1 MKCNYCGKT
10 IKKDAKVCE
19 KCGKEVG
26 KELTN
31 LEQIEKKVN
40 NIGVSI
46 NAIGW
51 LTIII
56 NPLLYGIEYLD
67 GTITSYIPNLTGLF
81 LSTVVGLLFVILG
94 SRIKNVYDKNIKK
107 YLSILLIITI
117 LFSILAWATGGF
129 VGIFVLIY
137 LISSISKYKK
147 LLKEEEYKEKL
158 EEKEHKIKKTGW
170 ILLIISALVLGW
182 LALSYDMN
190 NLYTDIT
197 PADIEETVEFIK
209 NSNNLPRTVDEVTV
223 WTDVTAEEGAI
234 RYHYKISN
242 LGDREISEAL
252 LRDFIEDGICA
263 DRDISSALKGGVNM
277 EYSYTVKETGEEFLV
292 VFTEEDCL

>member
-31 LEQIEKKVN
+31 LEQIEKKVR
-40 NIGVSI
+40 NIGVTI

-51 LTIII
+51 FSIII
-56 NPLLYGIEYLD
+56 YVLIYGAQYLD
-67 GTITSYIPNLTGLF
+67 GGFGSFIPDLTGF
-81 LSTVVGLLFVILG
+81 FVSVVVGLLFVILG
-94 SRIKNVYDKNIKK
+94 NRIKNVYDKNIKK
-107 YLSILLIITI
+107 YLTVLLVVTI
-117 LFSILAWATGGF
+117 LFSILAWSTGG
-129 VGIFVLIY
+129 VGGIFVLIY
-137 LISSISKYKK
+137 LVASISKYKK
-147 LLKEEEYKEKL
+147 LLKEEEYKELL
-158 EEKEHKIKKTGW
+158 EEQDHKIKKTGW
-170 ILLIISALVLGW
+170 ILLIISTLVLGW

-197 PADIEETVEFIK
+197 PADIQETVEFIK
-209 NSNNLPRTVDEVTV
+209 NSNNLPQTVDEVTV

-234 RYHYKISN
+234 RYHYEISN

-263 DRDISSALKGGVNM
+263 DRDITGALKGGVNM